1 MTAAAGVGAAVAEAG
16 ADATATETEEPAPAL
31 VNVRVQALLIA
42 GLRLAL
48 AIVAMG
54 LARVRGLDP
63 GPAAG
68 LFALGAGLL
77 LVALPASVTRR
88 RGSERVVETA
98 PMPEDAYVMPHR
110 RAVTLAMYPS
120 TVGLTAV
127 TAIALVVSPDLA
139 AVLAG
144 ILAGL
149 GLAAL
154 YSAGQLALSEHEL
167 GGRLY
172 AQRGPSGRI
181 FLAPKAQA

>member
-1 MTAAAGVGAAVAEAG
+1 VAEAE
-16 ADATATETEEPAPAL
+16 AAATATETGEPAPAL

-42 GLRLAL
+42 VVRLAL
-48 AIVAMG
+48 AAVAMG
-54 LARVRGLDP
+54 LARVRGLDA

-77 LVALPASVTRR
+77 LVALPASLTRR
-88 RGSERVVETA
+88 RGSRRVVEAA
-98 PMPEDAYVMPHR
+98 PLPEGAAVMPNR
-110 RAVTLAMYPS
+110 QALALAMYPS
-120 TVGLTAV
+120 TIGLTAV
-127 TAIALVVSPDLA
+127 TAIALAVSPDLA

-154 YSAGQLALSEHEL
+154 YSAGLLALSEHEL

-172 AQRGPSGRI
+172 AERGASGRV
-181 FLAPKAQA
+181 FLARKAQA